1 MQTDVVKQTITTTT
15 ERKNDVICSIIMA
28 RAIKE
33 ILSSMRGV
41 FLPYQGD
48 SSRIPGGKV
57 RIDDLSYYG
66 IYSGRKSMS
75 GDFSRFADD
84 FKKSVDEAKR
94 KSKK

>member
-1 MQTDVVKQTITTTT
+1 
-15 ERKNDVICSIIMA
+15 MA

-48 SSRIPGGKV
+48 TSLIPGGRV
-57 RIDDLSYYG
+57 RIDDLVYYG
-66 IYSGRKSMS
+66 IYSDKKNMS
-75 GDFSRFADD
+75 EDFSRFSND

-94 KSKK
+94 KAKNRTDGKEG

>member
-1 MQTDVVKQTITTTT
+1 M
-15 ERKNDVICSIIMA
+15 RLLCSMA

-48 SSRIPGGKV
+48 TSLIPGGRV
-57 RIDDLSYYG
+57 RIDDLVYYG
-66 IYSGRKSMS
+66 IYSDKKNMS
-75 GDFSRFADD
+75 EENMSEDFSRFSND

-94 KSKK
+94 KAKK